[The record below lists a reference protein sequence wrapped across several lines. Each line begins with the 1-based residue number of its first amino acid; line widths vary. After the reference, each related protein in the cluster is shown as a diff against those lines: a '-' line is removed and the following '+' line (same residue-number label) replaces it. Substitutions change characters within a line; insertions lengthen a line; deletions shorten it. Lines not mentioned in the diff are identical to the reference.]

1 MQNVS
6 RLPILSMVA
15 CAVLAAPAL
24 AGMPALLPD
33 DLPTRLKLHDSAVE
47 RLTAISFF
55 LGGVFLCALA
65 VCLLWNYLQ
74 RDFTWLPRLTVGK
87 SLALVVLWRLLF
99 VIVLTMISG
108 ARELMTPGAWR
119 KQGFTYKLAQPPTD
133 EVRPEDSEANSDL
146 AARRQRLSE
155 IRTALWL
162 WAGAHEGQ
170 LPAALEETG
179 SDAQDLIYIPGHSL
193 SSLGETLVMESD
205 SAAPRRLA
213 LRTDGEI
220 VELLPPDAS
229 RSAAE
234 DQP

>member
-1 MQNVS
+1 MTKLS
-6 RLPILSMVA
+6 RWPILVPVIVA
-15 CAVLAAPAL
+15 CLAVPVL

-55 LGGVFLCALA
+55 LDGVFLCSLA

-74 RDFTWLPRLTVGK
+74 RDFAWLPRLTVLK
-87 SLALVVLWRLLF
+87 SLALVVLWGLLF

-108 ARELMTPGAWR
+108 TRELMTPGAWR
-119 KQGFTYKLAQPPTD
+119 KQGFTYKLAEPAADRGEPDTFD
-133 EVRPEDSEANSDL
+133 SDL
-146 AARRQRLSE
+146 AARRQRLIE

-179 SDAQDLIYIPGHSL
+179 SETQDLIYIPGHSL
-193 SSLGETLVMESD
+193 HSLGETLVVEAESAG
-205 SAAPRRLA
+205 STRLA

-220 VELLPPDAS
+220 VELVARDAKQLDAE
-229 RSAAE
+229 AA
-234 DQP
+234 P

>member
-1 MQNVS
+1 MLSVS
-6 RLPILSMVA
+6 PRSILALVA
-15 CAVLAAPAL
+15 IAAVAFPAQ

-33 DLPTRLKLHDSAVE
+33 DLPTRLRLHDSAVE

-55 LGGVFLCALA
+55 LGGVFLCALL

-74 RDFTWLPRLTVGK
+74 RDFTWLPRLTVLK
-87 SLALVVLWRLLF
+87 SLALVVLWGLLF

-119 KQGFTYKLAQPPTD
+119 KQGFTYKLA
-133 EVRPEDSEANSDL
+133 EPEADRSEQAIFDSDL
-146 AARRQRLSE
+146 AARRQRLIE

-179 SDAQDLIYIPGHSL
+179 SETQDLIYIPGRSL
-193 SSLGETLVMESD
+193 SSLGETLIVEGKIAGMT
-205 SAAPRRLA
+205 RLA

-220 VELLPPDAS
+220 VELTPRNAKELDA
-229 RSAAE
+229 E
-234 DQP
+234 GQP

>member
-1 MQNVS
+1 MLNAS
-6 RLPILSMVA
+6 RRSILALVA
-15 CAVLAAPAL
+15 IAALAAPAL

-33 DLPTRLKLHDSAVE
+33 DLPTRLKLHDSAVQ

-55 LGGVFLCALA
+55 LGGVFVCSLA

-74 RDFTWLPRLTVGK
+74 RDFTWLPRLTVFK
-87 SLALVVLWRLLF
+87 SLALVVLWGLLF

-119 KQGFTYKLAQPPTD
+119 KQGFTYKLAEPPAD
-133 EVRPEDSEANSDL
+133 ERPVEDEPDGDL
-146 AARRQRLSE
+146 AARRQRLIE

-162 WAGAHEGQ
+162 WAGAHDGQ

-179 SDAQDLIYIPGHSL
+179 SETQDLIYIPGQSL
-193 SSLGETLVMESD
+193 SSLGETLVMEGEI
-205 SAAPRRLA
+205 AGPTRLA

-220 VELLPPDAS
+220 IELAARDVKELDSEPP
-229 RSAAE
+229 
-234 DQP
+234 P